1 MNVVSSIKSI
11 GAGCAII
18 TQLIAQAHVVL
29 IYIQQGVCPEGPS
42 INEHEQ
48 ELEGQDIAMV
58 YETIKKPTV
67 FETLVITNQF
77 AAKIA

>member
-1 MNVVSSIKSI
+1 LHKLLV
-11 GAGCAII
+11 
-18 TQLIAQAHVVL
+18 
-29 IYIQQGVCPEGPS
+29 YIQQGVCPEGPS

-48 ELEGQDIAMV
+48 ELEGRGIAMV

-67 FETLVITNQF
+67 FETLVLANQF